1 MSNKTPHSGSNP
13 NWIMMGGNLD
23 EIMRNSLDRAI
34 DGDNWCE
41 VLQHFYKIT

>member
-1 MSNKTPHSGSNP
+1 MSNRTPHSGSIA
-13 NWIMMGGNLD
+13 NWMGGNLE